1 MTRLISKNEK
11 FVLILRFRSQKEKK
25 FQKKLKMETKIS
37 EYPITESIIGS
48 WNIEGLEVSPE
59 TIQCMKD
66 LADGLISLEDA
77 IKNIKQETI
86 LIDSNP

>member
-1 MTRLISKNEK
+1 MTE
-11 FVLILRFRSQKEKK
+11 
-25 FQKKLKMETKIS
+25 M
-37 EYPITESIIGS
+37 YPITESIIGS

-59 TIQCMKD
+59 AIQCMKD

>member
-1 MTRLISKNEK
+1 
-11 FVLILRFRSQKEKK
+11 
-25 FQKKLKMETKIS
+25 METKIS

-48 WNIEGLEVSPE
+48 WNIEGLEVSPK

-86 LIDSNP
+86 LIDSSP

>member
-1 MTRLISKNEK
+1 
-11 FVLILRFRSQKEKK
+11 
-25 FQKKLKMETKIS
+25 METEIPK
-37 EYPITESIIGS
+37 YPITESIVGS
-48 WNIEGLEVSPE
+48 WRIEGLEIDPE

>member
-1 MTRLISKNEK
+1 MKTE
-11 FVLILRFRSQKEKK
+11 ILK
-25 FQKKLKMETKIS
+25 
-37 EYPITESIIGS
+37 YPITESIVGS
-48 WNIEGLEVSPE
+48 WRIEGLEIDPE

-66 LADGLISLEDA
+66 LTDGLISLEDA

>member
-1 MTRLISKNEK
+1 
-11 FVLILRFRSQKEKK
+11 
-25 FQKKLKMETKIS
+25 METKIS

-48 WNIEGLEVSPE
+48 WNIEGFDVSPE
-59 TIQCMKD
+59 AIQCMKD

>member
-1 MTRLISKNEK
+1 
-11 FVLILRFRSQKEKK
+11 
-25 FQKKLKMETKIS
+25 METEIPK
-37 EYPITESIIGS
+37 YPITELIVGS
-48 WNIEGLEVSPE
+48 WRIEGLEIDPE